1 MKSGRLK
8 IILTQKLI
16 KEKHVVKN
24 EVNTLLLLISQTKF
38 WLFFLQEVVE
48 FCIIFTVSV
57 VGAPVGIAGTSFI
70 LIFFNNRNN
79 QETTEYNKKQ
89 KKKKHD
95 EIHMRTKSK
104 LNSIETLVSQAL
116 SDMEISHEKFI
127 TILKEKDTYEKMKG
141 DVRNSSEKQEN
152 MRLYIVNSRS

>member
-1 MKSGRLK
+1 ML
-8 IILTQKLI
+8 
-16 KEKHVVKN
+16 E
-24 EVNTLLLLISQTKF
+24 
-38 WLFFLQEVVE
+38 FF
-48 FCIIFTVSV
+48 IIFSVSV

-141 DVRNSSEKQEN
+141 DVRNTSEKQEN

>member
-48 FCIIFTVSV
+48 FCIIFSVSV

-141 DVRNSSEKQEN
+141 DVRNTSEKQEN

>member
-48 FCIIFTVSV
+48 FCIIFSVSV

-79 QETTEYNKKQ
+79 QETTEYNKKK

-141 DVRNSSEKQEN
+141 DVRNTSEKQEN

>member
-48 FCIIFTVSV
+48 FCIIFSVSV

-116 SDMEISHEKFI
+116 SDIEISHEKFI

-141 DVRNSSEKQEN
+141 DVRNTSEKQEN